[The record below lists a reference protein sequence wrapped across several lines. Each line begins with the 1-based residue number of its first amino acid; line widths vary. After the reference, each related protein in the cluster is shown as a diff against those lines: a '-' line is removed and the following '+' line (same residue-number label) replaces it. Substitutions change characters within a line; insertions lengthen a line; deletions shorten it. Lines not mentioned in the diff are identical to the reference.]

1 MRDVRRKRFQF
12 MRKESG
18 KRVMKTVYGKFK
30 RMLSVLLATALVL
43 TCVPQTGM
51 QVYASE
57 SDAEAVVSEDGQM
70 TEEEAPA
77 EEQEKQKESEEQ
89 EITEENEE
97 SEEEVTEEDEELKEE
112 TPSEEKAPEKEQ
124 DSETP
129 ENSEGGGYNR

>member
-1 MRDVRRKRFQF
+1 M
-12 MRKESG
+12 
-18 KRVMKTVYGKFK
+18 MKTVYGKFK

-57 SDAEAVVSEDGQM
+57 SDAEAVVSEDGQT

-77 EEQEKQKESEEQ
+77 EEQEKQK
-89 EITEENEE
+89 ITEENEE